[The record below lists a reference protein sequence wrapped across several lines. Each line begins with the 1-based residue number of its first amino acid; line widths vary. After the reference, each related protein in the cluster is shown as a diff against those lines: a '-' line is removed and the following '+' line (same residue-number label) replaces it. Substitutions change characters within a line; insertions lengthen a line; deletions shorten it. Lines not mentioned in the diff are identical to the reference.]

1 MLGFLTFFTNLPI
14 SAGDK
19 PILVDPQDVLN
30 AANWLV
36 LDQALD
42 VAPCNE
48 ILFSWEKDDGD
59 DDDDDDENWWSTTL
73 LDLSCESGSNGWFY
87 QWF

>member
-19 PILVDPQDVLN
+19 PILVDPQDVLD

-48 ILFSWEKDDGD
+48 NSFFRGKRMMMMMMMKI
-59 DDDDDDENWWSTTL
+59 DEARLCWI
-73 LDLSCESGSNGWFY
+73 
-87 QWF
+87 